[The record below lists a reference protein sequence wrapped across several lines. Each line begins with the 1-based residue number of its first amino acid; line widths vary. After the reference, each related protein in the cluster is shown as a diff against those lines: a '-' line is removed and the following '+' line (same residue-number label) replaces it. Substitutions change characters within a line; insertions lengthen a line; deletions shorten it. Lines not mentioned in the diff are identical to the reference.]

1 MDPLIAFHIV
11 LFPGKIGENRI
22 KLALFVKQRQRKL
35 VEQIEFG
42 VGKERK
48 QDSDIQTE
56 KSVTKKEKRK
66 LLSHNCAI

>member
-48 QDSDIQTE
+48 QDSDIQT
-56 KSVTKKEKRK
+56 KKKEKRK